1 MGHSSAMAHAAQTP
15 LTDFLP
21 MEKKVLLQAE
31 GLNLDARINGKTC
44 RVLRDIS
51 FTLEAGKTLGLV
63 GESGAGKSMLGRIL
77 SRQLPSGFNVSSGS
91 LVFDGEDLLAAS
103 DKQHREW
110 LGRRIAFIP
119 QEPMTALN
127 PVLTIGQQFSEHM
140 HRIGIDS
147 SDVHQRMVH
156 ALSEVLL
163 PEPEQILDKYAFQLS
178 GGMCQRVMIAMAFAS
193 EPDLVISDEATTA
206 LDVST
211 QAQVVKLLRQM
222 QQKKGT
228 SVIFVTHDMGL
239 ATHVCDEV
247 AVLYAGEMMERA
259 DAKKLLT
266 QASHPYTRALTNATP
281 ELEGEL
287 YMLDTLDGQMPGV
300 ESFADITGCRFAER
314 CQFSQA
320 SCRDGVPALQVL
332 SDTHS
337 VRCIRLD
344 ELEQQTSADDK
355 KAHAT
360 GAPFSDRQI
369 LSVTGLSKI
378 YKAGNSKQQDKMAL
392 APMDFHVSPGEFI
405 GIVGE
410 SGSGKSTLGRLLMGL
425 EEPTSGEFKL
435 NGAVLGNDEH
445 SWQKRRSLIQMI
457 FQDARSALNPRRK
470 VGKLL
475 TQMMDSRPHQRLE
488 RQRRMYELANDV
500 GLSKHSVGRYPT
512 QLSGG
517 QRQRVNIGRSL
528 CDLPQILIA
537 DEIVSGLDVSVQAQ
551 IMNLLLEL
559 RREHKVAL
567 VLISH
572 DLSVVRYLCSRIL
585 VMKDG
590 EVVESGNTQE
600 VLKNP
605 QHPYTRKL
613 IAAVP
618 PTDPDAVWPADIC
631 PADNDADTDT
641 DTTEAG
647 SVSL

>member
-1 MGHSSAMAHAAQTP
+1 MAMAETP
-15 LTDFLP
+15 LTDFMP
-21 MEKKVLLQAE
+21 MEKKILLQAE
-31 GLNLDARINGKTC
+31 GLNLDARIHGKTC

-77 SRQLPSGFNVSSGS
+77 SRQLPGGFKVSSGS
-91 LVFDGEDLLAAS
+91 LQFDGEDLLNAS

-140 HRIGIDS
+140 QRIGVAASECREKMIHS
-147 SDVHQRMVH
+147 
-156 ALSEVLL
+156 LSEVLL
-163 PEPEQILDKYAFQLS
+163 PEPEQILDKYSFQLS

-211 QAQVVKLLRQM
+211 QAQVVKLLRDM

-259 DAKKLLT
+259 DAKKLL
-266 QASHPYTRALTNATP
+266 QHARHPYTRALTRATP
-281 ELEGEL
+281 ELDGDL
-287 YMLDTLDGQMPGV
+287 TVLDTLDGQMPGV
-300 ESFADITGCRFAER
+300 ESFADITGCRFAGR
-314 CQFSQA
+314 CRFCQP
-320 SCRDGVPALQVL
+320 SCEESIPDMQMLDQQHG
-332 SDTHS
+332 
-337 VRCIRLD
+337 VRCIRIQ
-344 ELEQQTSADDK
+344 ELQQREDNEEK
-355 KAHAT
+355 VPHKT
-360 GAPFSDRQI
+360 GAAFSDRHI
-369 LSVTGLSKI
+369 LSATNLSKV
-378 YKAGNSKQQDKMAL
+378 YSSGNSKQKDKLAL
-392 APMDFHVSPGEFI
+392 APMDFHVAPGEFI
-405 GIVGE
+405 GVVGE

-435 NGAVLGNDEH
+435 NGHALGDDEA

-488 RQRRMYELANDV
+488 RRERMFELADNV
-500 GLSKHSVGRYPT
+500 GLSKHAVGRYPT

-528 CDLPQILIA
+528 CDLPQVLIA

-567 VLISH
+567 ILISH

-585 VMKDG
+585 VMKNG
-590 EVVESGNTQE
+590 EVVESGETHS

-618 PTDPDAVWPADIC
+618 PTDPQADWPLDI
-631 PADNDADTDT
+631 DDDD
-641 DTTEAG
+641 G
-647 SVSL
+647 SSGKMDGI